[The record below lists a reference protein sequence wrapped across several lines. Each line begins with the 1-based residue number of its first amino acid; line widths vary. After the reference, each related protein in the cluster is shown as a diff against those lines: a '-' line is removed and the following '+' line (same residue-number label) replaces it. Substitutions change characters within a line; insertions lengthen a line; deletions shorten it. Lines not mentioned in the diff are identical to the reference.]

1 MPISCLDKS
10 IKQNDMFD
18 VSTRNNYYNNEDCH
32 IHSETDNDYSAEW
45 DMDDMLFIC
54 CNDYDTTMILL
65 SSPDEAQSIYDKSDY

>member
-32 IHSETDNDYSAEW
+32 IHSETDNDYSAE

-54 CNDYDTTMILL
+54 CNDYDTTMFLM